1 MILANLLSSSGYII
15 VNKELIKVLG
25 LHEAIILGELCS
37 EYTYWE
43 NRNQLEDGEY
53 FFSTRK
59 NIEKNT
65 GINSH
70 YQRIAIRNMEN
81 KGILDIRKVGM
92 PCKNYYKINENR
104 IIEYLERSKEQV
116 VHVVNNKMSTTCST
130 RYELDEV
137 HDVHETEINN
147 NKNNNK
153 NIDRLFNYIIDNKN
167 EFPSEF
173 KNVDFIEIDKLLERY
188 EMKYNSEVIKYI
200 SEENLKKIKDITYVI
215 CLIVKDKLQ
224 HLNYKVSRD
233 KLIKIYDDCKNKELE
248 NKDTELEIANF
259 MNYYYKSI
267 VNELVKEKSNP
278 SFFMPKKEEIE
289 DVGGFDI

>member
-53 FFSTRK
+53 FFSTRE

-267 VNELVKEKSNP
+267 VNELVKEKSSP
-278 SFFMPKKEEIE
+278 SFFMPKNEEIE
-289 DVGGFDI
+289 DVGEFDI